1 MTIRSRRLTGAQSRM
16 RRVLGRI
23 FGGGLALI
31 ALGAVLAGEA
41 EGRGGNHGCDPGER
55 SVRSDDYWPGG
66 DVVVVGYF
74 TEEAG
79 FPPETQET
87 ITAENFGNDKGSNS
101 VSCGAPV
108 GTWTLFTSALGPGD
122 DSVRMDARGL
132 DDKDDFDPLPRRVA
146 SEVTGGGGAD
156 VIRGHVGF
164 DDMSG
169 DGGADRLIPGAGA
182 DRVLGGAGPD
192 VIKAA
197 GGGGDDVQCGA
208 GRDKAVVDERDDT
221 SGCERLI
228 VR

>member
-1 MTIRSRRLTGAQSRM
+1 
-16 RRVLGRI
+16 VLVKLA
-23 FGGGLALI
+23 GGGIALLALV
-31 ALGAVLAGEA
+31 ALLAPSA
-41 EGRGGNHGCDPGER
+41 EGRGGNHGCSSFDGSFYESHFHASGDNVVAGLADVEPSPGPRLKARGITGGSAEER
-55 SVRSDDYWPGG
+55 VKTANTGSAGEG
-66 DVVVVGYF
+66 
-74 TEEAG
+74 TEA
-79 FPPETQET
+79 Q
-87 ITAENFGNDKGSNS
+87 
-101 VSCGAPV
+101 SCSS
-108 GTWTLFTSALGPGD
+108 TTDRFWELFRSALGPGD

-197 GGGGDDVQCGA
+197 GGGGDNVQCGA
-208 GRDKAVVDERDDT
+208 GRDKAVVDERDET